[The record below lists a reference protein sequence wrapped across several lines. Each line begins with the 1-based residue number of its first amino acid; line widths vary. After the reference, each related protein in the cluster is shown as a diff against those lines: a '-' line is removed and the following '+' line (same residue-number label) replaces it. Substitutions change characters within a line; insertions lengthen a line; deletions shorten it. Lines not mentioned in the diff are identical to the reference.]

1 MASSFFAK
9 FIMYIM
15 KRIKGVRSADLH
27 FQLKRLLF
35 NKFFYFFFNINNN
48 IFAKITDP
56 LMK

>member
-9 FIMYIM
+9 FTVYVIPKVIS
-15 KRIKGVRSADLH
+15 IKASFIQQA
-27 FQLKRLLF
+27 LL
-35 NKFFYFFFNINNN
+35 FFFNINN